1 MTLFPL
7 STCETD
13 AENMLT
19 FYQQIAT
26 NAMIYIVFD
35 YKSVH
40 QCKNMKL
47 KTWEHK
53 LGVMVSGNKHTSMT
67 YFAVF

>member
-13 AENMLT
+13 AENMLI

-40 QCKNMKL
+40 QCKNE
-47 KTWEHK
+47 T
-53 LGVMVSGNKHTSMT
+53 
-67 YFAVF
+67 